1 MVTKGERV
9 FFAITVFQEQW
20 RLRAQHHLT
29 DPLASHC
36 GSAVKISHTLLVG
49 MQTRVAPLE
58 HSLPISPE
66 VKYTLLI

>member
-9 FFAITVFQEQW
+9 FFAITVFQEQ
-20 RLRAQHHLT
+20 LRAQHHLT

-49 MQTRVAPLE
+49 MQTRVATLE

>member
-1 MVTKGERV
+1 MVTKGEIV
-9 FFAITVFQEQW
+9 FVAISFPGAAAAESSAPSH
-20 RLRAQHHLT
+20 RPP
-29 DPLASHC
+29 DSHC

-49 MQTRVAPLE
+49 MQTRVATLE